1 MPHDSRP
8 NEVHR
13 GAPVRGAATGCLVAA
28 SVAVGLLLL
37 LPGLCTLVV
46 AANAGLGP
54 SIWVIAIVAI
64 IAGLALLVGALRIM
78 FAPRQLHG
86 GGPPVAGSPAAGSA
100 DAGSPAATARPPVPG
115 AAGPAPER
123 TPPQPQ
129 DVRDIGGGLI
139 LFGLVLLLILAL
151 LVMQLG

>member
-1 MPHDSRP
+1 MEAGRRLRVRP
-8 NEVHR
+8 
-13 GAPVRGAATGCLVAA
+13 A
-28 SVAVGLLLL
+28 
-37 LPGLCTLVV
+37 
-46 AANAGLGP
+46 
-54 SIWVIAIVAI
+54 
-64 IAGLALLVGALRIM
+64 
-78 FAPRQLHG
+78 
-86 GGPPVAGSPAAGSA
+86 AGSPA
-100 DAGSPAATARPPVPG
+100 AGSPAATARPPVPG